1 MIKCDIILFNA
12 TKGGGKMFKSLL
24 YGKSSWEIL
33 KDSPLPVAVYGTGN
47 GADRVFEE
55 FNKLAIKVSHVVASD
70 GFVRQR
76 TFHNFPVKAISQLE
90 SEIDDFV
97 IALAFASPLPDV
109 INNIKNLSLRHK
121 VIMPSVPVFGDN
133 IFNKDFLKHNLD
145 HIEKAY
151 SLLCD
156 EKSKQV
162 FLNIIRFQITGELDY
177 CFNCETDKDEAF
189 SILNL
194 CENESFL
201 DLGAYRGDTIKE
213 FLHYANGYEK
223 IVAVE
228 PDKRTFKKLQTFCE
242 GHANCVALNN
252 AVWNES
258 KELFF
263 DGNKGR
269 GGSAKDNGESV
280 FSVTVDELREKYGE
294 FTYLNI
300 DVEGAEKEMLLGA
313 TKTLSQDKPK
323 ICMAAYHRSEDIFAL
338 VNQINEI
345 NGDYKIYL
353 RHHPHISFWDTNIY
367 CI

>member
-1 MIKCDIILFNA
+1 
-12 TKGGGKMFKSLL
+12 MFENLL
-24 YGKSSWEIL
+24 NEKSSWEFL
-33 KDSPLPVAVYGTGN
+33 KDCPLPIAVYGTGN
-47 GADRVFEE
+47 GADRVFLE
-55 FNKLAIKVSHVVASD
+55 FEKLGITVSHVVASD

-76 TFHNFPVKAISQLE
+76 TFRGFTVKSISQLE
-90 SEIDDFV
+90 SEISDFV
-97 IALAFASPLPDV
+97 ICLAFASPLPDV
-109 INNIKNLSLRHK
+109 INNVKNLSTRHK
-121 VIMPSVPVFGDN
+121 VIMPSVPVFGEN
-133 IFNKDFLKHNLD
+133 IFNKAFLKNNID
-145 HIEKAY
+145 DIEKAY

-162 FLNIIRFQITGELDY
+162 FENIIRFQITGNLDY
-177 CFNCETDKDEAF
+177 CFYCETNKDEAF

-194 CENESFL
+194 CQEESFL

-213 FLHYANGYEK
+213 FLHYASNYEK
-223 IVAVE
+223 IIAVE

-242 GHANCVALNN
+242 NLTNCTTVNN

-269 GGSAKDNGESV
+269 GGSAKDNGESI
-280 FSVTVDELREKYGE
+280 FSVTVDELREKYGN
-294 FTYLNI
+294 FTYLNV
-300 DVEGAEKEMLLGA
+300 DVEGAEKEMLEGS
-313 TKTLSQDKPK
+313 KTTLQLDKPK

-338 VNQINEI
+338 INQINEI
-345 NGDYKIYL
+345 NGDYRIYL